1 MKRFLDIFLS
11 AIVLC
16 VLSPLFL
23 LISILILC
31 ESRGGIIYTQTR
43 VGRYNKDFKLLKFR
57 TMRVGSDKKGLIT
70 IGDHDSRITQIG
82 YLLRKT
88 KLDEFPQLINIIK
101 GDMSIVGPR
110 PEVRYYVDMYNE
122 EQLKVLNVRPGLTD
136 YASLVY
142 IDENKLLEE
151 QPNPEQFYID
161 EMMPRKLELNLQYI
175 KDQSVKTDII
185 LIFKTLKA
193 LFSGKRLI

>member
-31 ESRGGIIYTQTR
+31 ESRGGIIYQQTR
-43 VGRYNKDFKLLKFR
+43 VGRFNKDFKLLKFR

-70 IGDHDSRITQIG
+70 IGDHDARITRIG

-110 PEVRYYVDMYNE
+110 PEVRYYVNMYNE

-151 QPNPEQFYID
+151 QSDPEQFYID

-175 KDQSVKTDII
+175 KDQSVKTDAL